1 MTVKMSRSKILIL
14 FCVSFYFL
22 EIGIADVLKNDEEQ
36 QLLGELII
44 FNVFFMYKFVYFYF
58 ILFYSMFLRC
68 FFVDFGVLCFV
79 S

>member
-36 QLLGELII
+36 QLLGEL
-44 FNVFFMYKFVYFYF
+44 
-58 ILFYSMFLRC
+58 
-68 FFVDFGVLCFV
+68 
-79 S
+79 